1 MAAPVIEVERVSKR
15 FGPTQALAEVDLVVA
30 SGTVLA
36 LLGPNGAGK
45 TTLVRILTT
54 LMAPDRGRATIAGC
68 DVVGD
73 AERVRP
79 LIGLA
84 GQYAAVD
91 ELLTGREN
99 LELVGRLYHLNKA
112 ERRGRAQEV
121 LERFALTHAADRL
134 VKTYSGG
141 MRRRLDLCAS
151 LIGRTPVV
159 ILDEP
164 TTGLD
169 PRARNEL
176 WQFIAELAAS
186 GTTVLLTTQ
195 YLEEADRLADVIVVI
210 DRGIK
215 VAEGTAAQLKAQI
228 GGEVLEARVST
239 ADLERASALIAD
251 LTQTPP
257 QVDRHD
263 GRISVPTTG
272 GAKTLIT
279 AGRRLDDAGVAL
291 AELGLRHP
299 SLDDVFLALTGRSA
313 AAQLPEHDTPNVRK
327 RSTDTRTAVP
337 PSRPSQRSRQQA
349 VRASSDIAA
358 ISTRNLLRFARSPRS
373 LMTSIIDP
381 VVLLLMFRYF
391 LGGAIV
397 VHGSSYV
404 QYLLPGLFV
413 AAVIVGGAGTAI
425 GLTQDLKSGI
435 VDRFRSLPIARSA
448 VLAGRTLADQC
459 LNLLALGVIVAL
471 GVLMG
476 FRFHGDPGAV
486 IVAIALIAAL
496 GYAFTWLFALIG
508 ITLKEPEA
516 SYGVA
521 TIVMFL
527 PLLASS
533 AFVPITTL
541 PNWLQPV
548 ARAQPINVTI
558 NAVRALTSGRPVH
571 HWPWQSLLWSAG
583 ILLLSAT
590 LAVRQ
595 YRKIGT

>member
-54 LMAPDRGRATIAGC
+54 LLAPDRGRATIAGC

-91 ELLTGREN
+91 ELLTGLEN
-99 LELVGRLYHLNKA
+99 LELVGRLYHLDKA
-112 ERRGRAQEV
+112 ERRQRAQEV

-141 MRRRLDLCAS
+141 MRRRLDLGAS

-176 WQFIAELAAS
+176 WQFIAELAAG

-228 GGEVLEARVST
+228 GGEVLEARVSP

-263 GRISVPTTG
+263 DRISVPTTG
-272 GAKTLIT
+272 GAKMLIT
-279 AGRRLDDAGVAL
+279 VGRRLDDAGVAL

-327 RSTDTRTAVP
+327 GPTDTRTAVP
-337 PSRPSQRSRQQA
+337 PSRRSTRERQQA

-358 ISTRNLLRFARSPRS
+358 ISTRKP
-373 LMTSIIDP
+373 
-381 VVLLLMFRYF
+381 
-391 LGGAIV
+391 
-397 VHGSSYV
+397 
-404 QYLLPGLFV
+404 Q
-413 AAVIVGGAGTAI
+413 
-425 GLTQDLKSGI
+425 Q
-435 VDRFRSLPIARSA
+435 
-448 VLAGRTLADQC
+448 
-459 LNLLALGVIVAL
+459 
-471 GVLMG
+471 
-476 FRFHGDPGAV
+476 
-486 IVAIALIAAL
+486 
-496 GYAFTWLFALIG
+496 
-508 ITLKEPEA
+508 
-516 SYGVA
+516 
-521 TIVMFL
+521 
-527 PLLASS
+527 
-533 AFVPITTL
+533 
-541 PNWLQPV
+541 V
-548 ARAQPINVTI
+548 ARANRGDVGR
-558 NAVRALTSGRPVH
+558 RAHGLLAR
-571 HWPWQSLLWSAG
+571 SLRRSAWG
-583 ILLLSAT
+583 DRGSS
-590 LAVRQ
+590 V
-595 YRKIGT
+595 G

>member
-1 MAAPVIEVERVSKR
+1 MADAVIELRGVGKR
-15 FGPTQALAEVDLVVA
+15 LGSTRALAGVDLAV
-30 SGTVLA
+30 GQGEVLA

-54 LMAPDRGRATIAGC
+54 LLAPDQGRATIGGN
-68 DVVGD
+68 DVAGD
-73 AERVRP
+73 AKRVRP

-99 LELVGRLYHLNKA
+99 LELVGRLYHLDKP
-112 ERRGRAQEV
+112 ERRQRAQEV
-121 LERFALTHAADRL
+121 LERFALADAGDRL

-141 MRRRLDLCAS
+141 MRRRLDLGAS
-151 LIGRTPVV
+151 LVGRTPVL

-176 WQFIAELAAS
+176 WRFIAELAGG

-195 YLEEADRLADVIVVI
+195 YLEEADRLADLIVVL
-210 DRGIK
+210 DQGVK
-215 VAEGTAAQLKAQI
+215 VAEGTAAQLKAQV
-228 GGEVLEARVST
+228 GDEVLQARVKP
-239 ADLERASALIAD
+239 ADLERAAALIAE
-251 LTQTPP
+251 LTHTAP
-257 QVDRHD
+257 QIDRHE
-263 GRISVPTTG
+263 GRISVR
-272 GAKTLIT
+272 T
-279 AGRRLDDAGVAL
+279 AGGTRMLLAAGNRLDHAGVAL
-291 AELGLRHP
+291 AELGLRQP
-299 SLDDVFLALTGRSA
+299 SLDDVFLALTGRA
-313 AAQLPEHDTPNVRK
+313 TTDTPEPAAGRVQDK
-327 RSTDTRTAVP
+327 PTRARTEPPTSQAATSSRREAVG
-337 PSRPSQRSRQQA
+337 A
-349 VRASSDIAA
+349 LFDIAA

-373 LMTSIIDP
+373 LMASIVDP

-397 VHGSSYV
+397 VHGSTYV

-435 VDRFRSLPIARSA
+435 VDRFRSLPIARAA
-448 VLAGRTLADQC
+448 VLAGRTVADQC
-459 LNLLALGVIVAL
+459 VNLLALAVIIAL
-471 GVLMG
+471 GVAMG
-476 FRFHGDPGAV
+476 FQFDGDPGAV

-533 AFVPITTL
+533 AFVPISTL
-541 PNWLQPV
+541 PGWLQPV
-548 ARAQPINVTI
+548 AREQPVTVTI
-558 NAVRALTSGRPVH
+558 SAVRALTSGHPVH
-571 HWPWQSLLWSAG
+571 HWLWQSLLWSTG
-583 ILLLSAT
+583 ILLVSAT

-595 YRKIGT
+595 YRRTGS